1 MCDNGIVIMIMYF
14 LKRLFFFTDVLSDI
28 YIEIFIV
35 KMIYFIFVLKN
46 RVEVGG

>member
-14 LKRLFFFTDVLSDI
+14 LKRLFFTDVLSDI